1 MFPPSDTQTTQI
13 PPERSWF
20 GNDDAVIWV
29 RDRGAVPFEEH
40 YRSLLDHAYY
50 VGLRFFNGNNHLAEE
65 VAQETL
71 TRAYERWDRV
81 ANHPNREAW
90 IMNAAWKVSMEIER
104 RQSRPLASYG
114 LVELVG
120 LGEDL
125 VVERPVL
132 VKALTRLTARQ
143 RTVTMARYY
152 FGYDVAETASLL
164 GMNESQVR
172 TASHE
177 ATQKLRRLLEERGP
191 VEATVGD
198 PGVSPA

>member
-1 MFPPSDTQTTQI
+1 M
-13 PPERSWF
+13 
-20 GNDDAVIWV
+20 IWA
-29 RDRGAVPFEEH
+29 RDRGDTPFEEL
-40 YRSLLDHAYY
+40 YQSLLDHAYY
-50 VGLRFFNGNNHLAEE
+50 VGLRFFSGNNHLAEE

-81 ANHPNREAW
+81 ASHPNREAW

-104 RQSRPLASYG
+104 RQSRPPASYG
-114 LVELVG
+114 LVELAG

-125 VVERPVL
+125 VVERPL
-132 VKALTRLTARQ
+132 LLKALARLTTRQ
-143 RTVTMARYY
+143 RSVAMARYY

-164 GMNESQVR
+164 GMNDSQVR

-177 ATQKLRRLLEERGP
+177 ATLKLRRLLAEREAS
-191 VEATVGD
+191 EATFVD